1 MIDQSL
7 IQELFGKVIS
17 LKARDV
23 KLGWGSFI
31 TMGFGNDMAY
41 EITIRK
47 KRQREHRP
55 EWFFWVMMSFWRLVV
70 NDETIAHCEDD
81 RDYLREVLKV
91 IENKSLLKVEVLSD
105 KNDLQLSFE
114 GGIILHLISNLEE
127 NEEDFKQW
135 MLFTPERK
143 TLVAAGYE
151 TLIYEPS
158 GE

>member
-1 MIDQSL
+1 MIDKSL

-47 KRQREHRP
+47 KREREHRP
-55 EWFFWVMMSFWRLVV
+55 EWFFWVMMSFWELEV
-70 NDETIAHCEDD
+70 NGEVIAHDEDD
-81 RDYLREVLKV
+81 REYLKEALKV
-91 IENKSLLKVEVLSD
+91 IENKKLLGVEAYSD
-105 KNDLQLSFE
+105 NDLQLDFE
-114 GGIILHLISNLEE
+114 EGITLHLISNLEKD
-127 NEEDFKQW
+127 EEDFKQW
-135 MLFTPERK
+135 LLFTPERK

-151 TLIYEPS
+151 TLTYEPS